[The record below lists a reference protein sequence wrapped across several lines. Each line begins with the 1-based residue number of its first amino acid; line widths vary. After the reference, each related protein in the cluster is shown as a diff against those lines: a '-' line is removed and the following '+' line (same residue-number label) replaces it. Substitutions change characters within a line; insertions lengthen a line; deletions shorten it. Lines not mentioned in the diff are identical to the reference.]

1 MRRFFKRFQ
10 RRKNEIIAVLA
21 GAAAVSVLAL
31 SGCGEQERAVLKIY
45 VDGSVVGDTGLLAEQ
60 FHLRYPEIGLDFE
73 VLPQVR
79 HDSVITEEGISTTVD
94 SDSLA
99 ARTAALQR
107 QRTAIMAGSSDG
119 DLFLVGGGLS
129 QYDEYNGGALLDD
142 PRLLTGNGALADV
155 SAIFEG
161 KGALDRKAYIGPAF
175 SAGSGKDALYLV
187 PLGIGVSCGV
197 IADADAPAVQ
207 ALGEAG
213 NMTDFFSVLTQQY
226 PEELG
231 NLSASWNLPF
241 LALSH
246 PAVDKLSRTLYAEDA
261 SYREAFDVCEELL
274 AADAAE
280 KEEGNGSALLM
291 QSCHPY
297 ALGAAAQEAAGNGE
311 KEAVI
316 LPVPDEEGGITAFV
330 EFYAFAPASSD
341 NVEAAVTFLRW
352 MLGVEVQ
359 SLGTGSENA
368 AMLNTATF
376 FPVRKD
382 CLRTALAQHLGE
394 RAESLGEAL
403 PESLATLGERIT
415 AVRYANR
422 YDYELFEA
430 LRQCKENPDTTV
442 DEVMEPL
449 LAEWRLYLDE

>member
-1 MRRFFKRFQ
+1 MRRLMKRLWT
-10 RRKNEIIAVLA
+10 RKNEVIAALS
-21 GAAAVSVLAL
+21 GAAAVFVLAL
-31 SGCGEQERAVLKIY
+31 SGCSGRESAVLKIY

-60 FHLRYPEIGLDFE
+60 FHLQYPEIELEFE

-142 PRLLTGNGALADV
+142 PRLLTGNGALADL

-161 KGALDRKAYIGPAF
+161 KGALDSRAYVEPAF
-175 SAGSGKDALYLV
+175 SAGSDEEALYLV

-197 IADADAPAVQ
+197 IAEAAAPAVQ
-207 ALGEAG
+207 ALGEAE
-213 NMTDFFSVLTQQY
+213 NMMDFFSVLVQQY

-246 PAVDKLSRTLYAEDA
+246 PAVDKLSRTLYAEDV
-261 SYREAFDVCEELL
+261 SYQEAFDVCAELI
-274 AADAAE
+274 AADAAD
-280 KEEGNGSALLM
+280 KGEGNGSALLM

-297 ALGAAAQEAAGNGE
+297 ALGAAAQEAAGKSE
-311 KEAVI
+311 RDAVI

-330 EFYAFAPASSD
+330 EFYAFAPASSG

-359 SLGTGSENA
+359 SLGTGSANA

-382 CLRTALAQHLGE
+382 CLGTALAQHLGD
-394 RAESLGEAL
+394 RAESLGETL
-403 PESLATLGERIT
+403 PESLVMLGERIT

-430 LRQCKENPDTTV
+430 VRQCKENPDTTV

>member
-1 MRRFFKRFQ
+1 MRQFLKRLQ
-10 RRKNEIIAVLA
+10 KRRNEITAVLA
-21 GAAAVSVLAL
+21 GIVFVFAPALA
-31 SGCGEQERAVLKIY
+31 GCGGQESAALKIY

-60 FHLRYPEIGLDFE
+60 FHLQHPEIGLEFE
-73 VLPQVR
+73 VLPRVR
-79 HDSVITEEGISTTVD
+79 HDAVITEEGISATVD
-94 SDSLA
+94 SESLA

-142 PRLLTGNGALADV
+142 PRLLTGSGCLADL

-161 KGALDRKAYIGPAF
+161 KGALGPEAYIGPAF
-175 SAGSGKDALYLV
+175 SAGSDRDALYLV
-187 PLGIGVSCGV
+187 PLGMSVSCGL

-207 ALGEAG
+207 ELGEAE
-213 NMTDFFSVLTQQY
+213 NLTDFFSVLMRQY

-241 LALSH
+241 LALGN
-246 PAVDKLSRTLYAEDA
+246 PAVDKLSQTLYAQEP
-261 SYREAFDVCEELL
+261 SYREAFDLCEELI
-274 AADAAE
+274 AADAVDGGTQE
-280 KEEGNGSALLM
+280 GSALLM

-297 ALGAAAQEAAGNGE
+297 ALEAVAQEVAGSGGRS
-311 KEAVI
+311 AVI
-316 LPVPDEEGGITAFV
+316 LPVPGEAGGVTAFV
-330 EFYAFAPASSD
+330 EFYAFVPASSD

-352 MLGVEVQ
+352 MLGEEVQ
-359 SLGTGSENA
+359 SLGMDSENA

-382 CLRTALAQHLGE
+382 CLEKMPVQHLVDGG
-394 RAESLGEAL
+394 ESLGETL
-403 PESLATLGERIT
+403 PKSLAALGERIT
-415 AVRYANR
+415 AARYANR
-422 YDYELFEA
+422 YDYELSEA
-430 LRQCKENPDTTV
+430 VRQYRENPDGTL
-442 DEVMEPL
+442 EEAIGPL